1 MLIMIPDKSLSFV
14 KPRKSD
20 NFRNLPVFLFLGF
33 LSILKEAHGVDI
45 LALMMEKN

>member
-14 KPRKSD
+14 KPGKSD
-20 NFRNLPVFLFLGF
+20 NFRNLPAFLYLGF

-45 LALMMEKN
+45 LAVMIKKN